1 MLFARAALGEPRLLI
16 ADEPTRG
23 VDVGA
28 KRGIYDL
35 IVGLAERGLGVLLIS
50 SEIEEILGLSH
61 RVLVLSR
68 GQVTAELT
76 GDDINENA
84 VMAAA
89 FEQTSMLNFAL
100 LFRNYGILLVTIGL
114 FVVLAVTADGFATER
129 NLRNILDQQSMV
141 IIAAAFMTIAIISGN
156 FDVSVSAIFVTAPL
170 FGLKVENMTGNVFLA
185 VVAAIAVGLIMGAIN
200 GFIVTRL
207 KINSFIGT
215 LATSF
220 MFFGAGFLISS
231 RSLMRP
237 ETDAYRLIARSRF
250 LGLTSATWI
259 AIAVVIIATI
269 LLSRTRFGR
278 NVFAVGGN
286 MEAARLAGVA
296 VNRVQTMAFLL
307 LGAAAALAGVLEL
320 VAFDLGPA
328 LGRLQLRLCRADC
341 RDCRRDIDR
350 GRAGAIW
357 RTTTAAFFL
366 AFLNNGFNL
375 LQIDPIWQ
383 RLIEGAVIIMAV
395 AVDTWTKNRRA

>member
-1 MLFARAALGEPRLLI
+1 
-16 ADEPTRG
+16 
-23 VDVGA
+23 
-28 KRGIYDL
+28 
-35 IVGLAERGLGVLLIS
+35 
-50 SEIEEILGLSH
+50 
-61 RVLVLSR
+61 
-68 GQVTAELT
+68 
-76 GDDINENA
+76 
-84 VMAAA
+84 
-89 FEQTSMLNFAL
+89 MLNFAL

-307 LGAAAALAGVLEL
+307 LGAAAALAGVLNSSRSISAQPSDDFSFVFAVL
-320 VAFDLGPA
+320 TAVIVGGTSIAG
-328 LGRLQLRLCRADC
+328 GQ
-341 RDCRRDIDR
+341 
-350 GRAGAIW
+350 GAIW

>member
-1 MLFARAALGEPRLLI
+1 M
-16 ADEPTRG
+16 
-23 VDVGA
+23 
-28 KRGIYDL
+28 
-35 IVGLAERGLGVLLIS
+35 
-50 SEIEEILGLSH
+50 
-61 RVLVLSR
+61 
-68 GQVTAELT
+68 
-76 GDDINENA
+76 
-84 VMAAA
+84 M
-89 FEQTSMLNFAL
+89 NFAL
-100 LFRNYGILLVTIGL
+100 LFRNYGILLVTILL
-114 FVVLAVTADGFATER
+114 FVILAVTADGFATER

-141 IIAAAFMTIAIISGN
+141 IIAASFMTIAIISGN

-170 FGLKVENMTGNVFLA
+170 FGLRVENMTGNVFLA
-185 VVAAIAVGLIMGAIN
+185 VAAALAVGLIMGAIN

-220 MFFGAGFLISS
+220 MFFGAGFLVSS

-237 ETDAYRLIARSRF
+237 ESDVYRLIARSRF

-259 AIAVVIIATI
+259 AIGVVIIATI

-296 VNRVQTMAFLL
+296 VNRVQTTAFLL
-307 LGAAAALAGVLEL
+307 LGVAAALAGVLNSSRSISAQPSDDFSFVFAVL
-320 VAFDLGPA
+320 TAVIVGGTSIAG
-328 LGRLQLRLCRADC
+328 GQ
-341 RDCRRDIDR
+341 
-350 GRAGAIW
+350 GAIW

-395 AVDTWTKNRRA
+395 AVDTWTKQRRA

>member
-1 MLFARAALGEPRLLI
+1 
-16 ADEPTRG
+16 
-23 VDVGA
+23 
-28 KRGIYDL
+28 
-35 IVGLAERGLGVLLIS
+35 
-50 SEIEEILGLSH
+50 
-61 RVLVLSR
+61 
-68 GQVTAELT
+68 
-76 GDDINENA
+76 
-84 VMAAA
+84 
-89 FEQTSMLNFAL
+89 MLNFAL

-156 FDVSVSAIFVTAPL
+156 FDVSVSAVFVTAPL
-170 FGLKVENMTGNVFLA
+170 FGLRVENMTGNVFLA
-185 VVAAIAVGLIMGAIN
+185 VAAALAVGLLMGAIN

-220 MFFGAGFLISS
+220 MFFGAGFLVSS

-237 ETDAYRLIARSRF
+237 ESDVYRLIARSRF

-296 VNRVQTMAFLL
+296 VNRVQTTAFLL
-307 LGAAAALAGVLEL
+307 LGVAAALAGVLNSSRSISAQPSDDFSFVFAVL
-320 VAFDLGPA
+320 
-328 LGRLQLRLCRADC
+328 
-341 RDCRRDIDR
+341 
-350 GRAGAIW
+350 
-357 RTTTAAFFL
+357 T
-366 AFLNNGFNL
+366 
-375 LQIDPIWQ
+375 
-383 RLIEGAVIIMAV
+383 AVIVGGTPIAGGQG
-395 AVDTWTKNRRA
+395 ASWRPCSRLRPHQRASSSSAR